1 LTFLFKKAEKTK
13 YGNYHRIRPFKNS
26 YGSLHFLKNT
36 IINLDQNTRNK
47 AVFFNEYIYR
57 VRFTV
62 RVYRR
67 IQSGDKLAGRH
78 GNKGILARLV
88 PISEIPHLPNGLPF
102 HLVLNPLGIPSR
114 INVGQI
120 YETLLGLAGFFLGE
134 YYSIPSFDERSQAR
148 LSSLTL
154 VFEKLR
160 EARMYSRSNW
170 IFNVQSPGKIPVVD
184 GRTSEFIDEDVLV
197 GESYILKLV
206 HIVDEKIHSRST
218 GPYSLITQQP
228 VRGRARN
235 GGQRVGEIE
244 IWALEG
250 FGASYI
256 LQEILTIKSDDL
268 IRRGSV
274 LLEALLH
281 NRSLTITLPDAFRVL
296 ACELQALCLDIIL
309 FSEELLVQKII

>member
-1 LTFLFKKAEKTK
+1 
-13 YGNYHRIRPFKNS
+13 
-26 YGSLHFLKNT
+26 
-36 IINLDQNTRNK
+36 
-47 AVFFNEYIYR
+47 
-57 VRFTV
+57 
-62 RVYRR
+62 
-67 IQSGDKLAGRH
+67 
-78 GNKGILARLV
+78 LARLV